1 MNGGTRT
8 GMAGPRGLAW
18 LRGWLAAALCAL
30 LAACASVPD
39 APPRTAQDAFSRSG
53 RFAITVTEV
62 SGPQQAVQGGF
73 TWRDDGHRYMLD
85 LTNPLGST
93 EARVQGQPGHAT
105 LTKADGT
112 VLQADT
118 PDALAEEA
126 LGGPVPVSSLRDWL
140 RGRVADDVP
149 AASIQR
155 DDQGRP
161 VAFQQD
167 GWHARLSRYDAQ
179 GPGLLVLQRTEPGR
193 RIMVRLAINQP

>member
-1 MNGGTRT
+1 MGAAGTVGR
-8 GMAGPRGLAW
+8 AARRHAW
-18 LRGWLAAALCAL
+18 LRGWLAAGLCAL

-39 APPRTAQDAFSRSG
+39 APPGTADGAFVRSG

-62 SGPQQAVQGGF
+62 SGQQQAVQGGF
-73 TWRDDGHRYMLD
+73 TWRDDGGQYQLD

-93 EARVQGQPGHAT
+93 EARVAGQPGHAT

-140 RGRVADDVP
+140 RGRVAGDAPVDKL
-149 AASIQR
+149 QR
-155 DDQGRP
+155 DAQGRP
-161 VAFQQD
+161 VAFEQD
-167 GWHARLSRYDAQ
+167 GWQARLSRYDDQ

-193 RIMVRLAINQP
+193 RIVVRLAVSQP

>member
-1 MNGGTRT
+1 VTVAVPTLRH
-8 GMAGPRGLAW
+8 AVRG
-18 LRGWLAAALCAL
+18 LRGWLAAGACAV
-30 LAACASVPD
+30 LAACASVPET
-39 APPRTAQDAFSRSG
+39 PPGTHADAFTRGG
-53 RFAITVTEV
+53 RFAITVTEA
-62 SGPQQAVQGGF
+62 SGEQQAVQGGF
-73 TWRDDGHRYMLD
+73 TWRDDGHRYQLD

-93 EARVQGQPGHAT
+93 EARVEGRPGHAT

-140 RGRVADDVP
+140 RGRLAGD
-149 AASIQR
+149 AQASGVQR

-161 VAFQQD
+161 VAFEQD
-167 GWHARLSRYDAQ
+167 GWQARLSRYDNL

-193 RIMVRLAINQP
+193 RIVVRLAVSQP

>member
-1 MNGGTRT
+1 MGAAGTMGRL
-8 GMAGPRGLAW
+8 ARGHAW
-18 LRGWLAAALCAL
+18 LRGVAVAGLCAL

-39 APPRTAQDAFSRSG
+39 APSGTADGAFMRGG

-62 SGPQQAVQGGF
+62 SGQQQAVQGGF
-73 TWRDDGHRYMLD
+73 TWRDDGSRYQLD

-93 EARVQGQPGHAT
+93 EARVAGGPGQAT

-140 RGRVADDVP
+140 RGRLADD
-149 AASIQR
+149 ASVGQLQR
-155 DDQGRP
+155 DAQGRP
-161 VAFQQD
+161 VAFEQD
-167 GWHARLSRYDAQ
+167 GWQARLSRYDDQ
-179 GPGLLVLQRTEPGR
+179 GPGLLVLQRSEPGR
-193 RIMVRLAINQP
+193 RIVLRLAVSQP